1 MDIKEKNLR
10 KLSYG
15 LYLIGAMDGERPC
28 GCIVN
33 TVFQVTSENPIIATS
48 INKNNYTWELV
59 QKNGRF
65 SVSILSEK
73 TRKEVEPVKGCLY
86 QYRKNVATASKGAY
100 IATRNEM

>member
-1 MDIKEKNLR
+1 MGSRRYVPEKFRCVDFWDILNKKEMNQMDIKEKNLR

-48 INKNNYTWELV
+48 INKNN
-59 QKNGRF
+59 
-65 SVSILSEK
+65 
-73 TRKEVEPVKGCLY
+73 
-86 QYRKNVATASKGAY
+86 
-100 IATRNEM
+100 

>member
-65 SVSILSEK
+65 SVSKSSLFLLHGKNPNSFTVGPKRAITLAFSEA
-73 TRKEVEPVKGCLY
+73 E
-86 QYRKNVATASKGAY
+86 A
-100 IATRNEM
+100 I

>member
-33 TVFQVTSENPIIATS
+33 TVFQVNQRKSDYC
-48 INKNNYTWELV
+48 NK
-59 QKNGRF
+59 
-65 SVSILSEK
+65 
-73 TRKEVEPVKGCLY
+73 Y
-86 QYRKNVATASKGAY
+86 Q
-100 IATRNEM
+100 

>member
-59 QKNGRF
+59 QKIF
-65 SVSILSEK
+65 HYSE
-73 TRKEVEPVKGCLY
+73 TGLCFRK
-86 QYRKNVATASKGAY
+86 RS
-100 IATRNEM
+100 R